1 MTLEEKLKII
11 LAWDTSF
18 DIEAPSHTT
27 KVLAR
32 TWSGNPFESLVFD
45 SREQAIDMTYEDVQR
60 FIWKMCET
68 IERERNYY

>member
-1 MTLEEKLKII
+1 MTLEEKLRII
-11 LAWDTSF
+11 LLWDNDF
-18 DIEAPSHTT
+18 EIEEPSHTT

-45 SREQAIDMTYEDVQR
+45 NREQAIDMTYDDVQR
-60 FIWKMCET
+60 FIQKMCET